1 MTTDA
6 RGAEINPGDIAIY
19 VSAGRYT
26 ERIVVRVERT
36 TDTRVWID
44 RLDPLDSR
52 KPFEDTEKP
61 SRDYR
66 NESRWVNASSC
77 FVVERLPFVED
88 RLNTGMPKLEK
99 TLAAPFNVFGA

>member
-6 RGAEINPGDIAIY
+6 RGAEISVGDIVIY

-26 ERIVVRVERT
+26 ERIVVRVERVT
-36 TDTRVWID
+36 NMRVYVD
-44 RLDPLDSR
+44 RVDELDSR
-52 KPFEDTEKP
+52 KPFEDTEKL

-77 FVVERLPFVED
+77 FVVAALPLIEG
-88 RLNTGMPKLEK
+88 RLNT
-99 TLAAPFNVFGA
+99 V